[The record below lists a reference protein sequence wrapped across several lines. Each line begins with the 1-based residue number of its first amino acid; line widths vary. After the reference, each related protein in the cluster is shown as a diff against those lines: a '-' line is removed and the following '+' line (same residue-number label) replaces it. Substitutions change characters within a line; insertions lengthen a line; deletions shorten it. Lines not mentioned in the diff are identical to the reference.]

1 MSNEKNVLDGLAE
14 NINASS
20 EIPEDTK
27 RQLISNIMRAKE
39 EPVNILI
46 TGPTGCGKSSTINAM
61 FNMEV
66 ARLVSAWIRRPWRF
80 RSTSWTT

>member
-66 ARLVSAWIRRPWRF
+66 AKVGVGVGDSGVPAGQPENF
-80 RSTSWTT
+80 

>member
-1 MSNEKNVLDGLAE
+1 MNTSSEKGFLKMSNEKNVLDGLAE

-46 TGPTGCGKSSTINAM
+46 TGPTGCGKSSNDQR
-61 FNMEV
+61 NV
-66 ARLVSAWIRRPWRF
+66 
-80 RSTSWTT
+80 